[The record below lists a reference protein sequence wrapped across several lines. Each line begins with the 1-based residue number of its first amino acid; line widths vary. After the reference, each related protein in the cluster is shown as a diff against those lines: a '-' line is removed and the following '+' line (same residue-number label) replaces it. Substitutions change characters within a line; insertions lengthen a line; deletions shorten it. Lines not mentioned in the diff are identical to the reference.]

1 MADMENSLKALLN
14 ISSPSNSVPPQ
25 GNLGAPLTPLA
36 IAQAQSHCRT
46 LMTQLA
52 SSGRG
57 LPRYDYISDP
67 NTGLVAAQ
75 VSLDDG
81 SMFHTPQPCKDREEA
96 SEGAARAALEGM
108 GLLPQGGGSGV
119 KGRGRGRRGR
129 GRGGDHENRFQPW
142 AQYTSGQE
150 DQVQVQHREKKQEK
164 GNNQARAGTDQMD
177 IRYRNKEGEHK
188 QASNVKPAFVP
199 LQVSRKA
206 AKSKEKE
213 IEEELLM
220 PKLEEVKGEVVKA
233 SKRDGGGKGV
243 ASKEGTPQRGV
254 GRGASRRKPRI
265 AANFGGV
272 PQ

>member
-1 MADMENSLKALLN
+1 M
-14 ISSPSNSVPPQ
+14 
-25 GNLGAPLTPLA
+25 
-36 IAQAQSHCRT
+36 
-46 LMTQLA
+46 
-52 SSGRG
+52 
-57 LPRYDYISDP
+57 
-67 NTGLVAAQ
+67 
-75 VSLDDG
+75 
-81 SMFHTPQPCKDREEA
+81 
-96 SEGAARAALEGM
+96 
-108 GLLPQGGGSGV
+108 
-119 KGRGRGRRGR
+119 
-129 GRGGDHENRFQPW
+129 
-142 AQYTSGQE
+142 
-150 DQVQVQHREKKQEK
+150 QVQHKEKKQEK